1 MFIISICYILRKNF
15 KTMEAKVK
23 TQRKVID
30 IKPETFQ
37 GLTVIAA
44 SRGTNLKH
52 FIETSLDE
60 LVDSYNDS
68 MLYSYLRRTEPD
80 GLEKVS
86 EEEKVEFEKMLGL

>member
-1 MFIISICYILRKNF
+1 
-15 KTMEAKVK
+15 METKVK

-37 GLTVIAA
+37 GLSVIAA
-44 SRGTNLKH
+44 SRGTNLKR

-68 MLYSYLRRTEPD
+68 MLYSCLRRTDPE

-86 EEEKVEFEKMLGL
+86 EEEKGEFEKMLGL